1 MPTKKDFSPNSPSA
15 LSFFDSSCLFKE
27 VLVFNYNKVLDF
39 FMSTLLIQ
47 GGTIID
53 GSGNERFTGDL
64 LVENGIIK
72 SVSKKITSHANRK
85 INADGLLVT
94 PGWVDIHTHYDGQ
107 ITWDKYV
114 TPSSWH
120 GVSTVVMGNCGVGFA
135 PVKKNNENFL
145 IKLME
150 GVEDIPETVLAEE

>member
-1 MPTKKDFSPNSPSA
+1 
-15 LSFFDSSCLFKE
+15 
-27 VLVFNYNKVLDF
+27 
-39 FMSTLLIQ
+39 MSTLLIQ
-47 GGTIID
+47 GGSIID
-53 GSGNERFTGDL
+53 GSGSGKFTGDL
-64 LVENGIIK
+64 LIENGIIK
-72 SVSKKITSHANRK
+72 SVSKKKISSYANRK

-135 PVKKNNENFL
+135 PVKKQ
-145 IKLME
+145 
-150 GVEDIPETVLAEE
+150 